1 MLIVSENWQE
11 HICVVAAE
19 GEVDAHTAHSLREAL
34 ARAVASGCRAVV
46 ADLSMVSFIDSS
58 GLGVLVGNLK
68 ELISRQG
75 DLRVVVTQ
83 ERVARVFEVTGLDTV
98 FGMYRS
104 VEAAIAAFQSEPDQ
118 VVRGPSRAVG

>member
-1 MLIVSENWQE
+1 MLTVSENWQE
-11 HICVVAAE
+11 RICVVAAE

-34 ARAVASGCRAVV
+34 ARAIASGSRQVV

-68 ELISRQG
+68 ELIARQG

-83 ERVARVFEVTGLDTV
+83 ERVTRVFEVTGLDTV
-98 FGMYRS
+98 FGLHPS
-104 VEAAIAAFQSEPDQ
+104 VEAAIAAFMSQPDP
-118 VVRGPSRAVG
+118 VVRGTSSAAG